1 MEGGQRCVMMKE
13 GMREKAEVP
22 KEDSERGAGVWEGQ
36 GRMVSSRA
44 ARECKVSGWTFA
56 REPRQEGA
64 PREGLR
70 GGRQG
75 G

>member
-44 ARECKVSGWTFA
+44 ARECKVSG
-56 REPRQEGA
+56 
-64 PREGLR
+64 
-70 GGRQG
+70 
-75 G
+75 

>member
-1 MEGGQRCVMMKE
+1 MMKE
-13 GMREKAEVP
+13 GMREKEEVP
-22 KEDSERGAGVWEGQ
+22 KEDSERGARVWEGQ
-36 GRMVSSRA
+36 GRMVTSKA
-44 ARECKVSGWTFA
+44 ARVSGWTFA

-70 GGRQG
+70 GRRQG

>member
-44 ARECKVSGWTFA
+44 ARECKVSGWTLA

>member
-1 MEGGQRCVMMKE
+1 MMMKE

-36 GRMVSSRA
+36 GRMVTSKA
-44 ARECKVSGWTFA
+44 ARKCKVSGWTFA

-64 PREGLR
+64 LREGLR
-70 GGRQG
+70 GRRQG

>member
-1 MEGGQRCVMMKE
+1 MMKE
-13 GMREKAEVP
+13 AMREKAEVP

-36 GRMVSSRA
+36 GRKVTSKA

-56 REPRQEGA
+56 REPRQKGA
-64 PREGLR
+64 LREGLR
-70 GGRQG
+70 GRRQG